1 VTGGVSGCAFEVKP
15 MKIAI
20 VGTGISGM
28 VTAYLLSGSHD
39 ITVFEK
45 NDYIGGHTHT
55 VDVEVEGTEYPVDTG
70 FIVFNEVTYPNFVK
84 LLRRLDVPWKNSRM
98 SFSLRCEQTGLE
110 FCPSS
115 LDSLFAQRRNLLRPS
130 FYRMVMDIFRF
141 RGEALRLL
149 ETLDDQVTL
158 ADYLERENYSPLFIE
173 KFILPMGAAIW
184 SADPLRFR
192 EFPARYFVEFFHNH
206 GFLKTRHQPQWLVV
220 QGGSRSYVEKLIR
233 PFADTIRLNSPVT
246 SITRGDDHVEIQSP
260 AGGTERFDA
269 VILAVHSD
277 EALALL
283 SDPSNA
289 EMEVLSAIPYQENLT
304 VLHTD
309 TTLLPR
315 LKKCWAAWNYYVP
328 RESRERVALTYDM
341 NILQGLEAPV
351 EFCVTLNR
359 QDEID
364 PAKAVRSIQYSHPLY
379 TPAGRSAQGRRD
391 EISGIRRTYYCG
403 AYWSYGFHEDGVK
416 SALAV
421 CRHFG
426 KGL

>member
-1 VTGGVSGCAFEVKP
+1 

-20 VGTGISGM
+20 IGTGISGM
-28 VTAYLLSGSHD
+28 VTAYLLSESHEV
-39 ITVFEK
+39 TVFEK

-55 VDVEVEGTEYPVDTG
+55 VDVEAGAKSYPVDTG

-98 SFSLRCEQTGLE
+98 TFSLRCEQTGLE

-158 ADYLERENYSPLFIE
+158 ADYLEREKYSSLFIE

-192 EFPARYFVEFFHNH
+192 QFPARYFVEFFHNH
-206 GFLKTRHQPQWLVV
+206 GFLKARNQFQWLVV
-220 QGGSRSYVEKLIR
+220 QGGSRNYVEKLVK
-233 PFADTIRLNSPVT
+233 PFAGNIRLNSPVV
-246 SITRGDDHVEIQSP
+246 SITRGDDHVEVQSQ

-269 VILAVHSD
+269 VVLAVHSD

-283 SDPSNA
+283 SDPSDA
-289 EMEVLSAIPYQENLT
+289 EREILSAIPYQENLT

-309 TTLLPR
+309 STLLPR
-315 LKKCWAAWNYYVP
+315 LRKCWAAWNYYVP

-364 PAKAVRSIQYSHPLY
+364 PAKAVRKILYSHPVY
-379 TPAGRSAQGRRD
+379 NPAGRSAQGRRD

-421 CRHFG
+421 CKHFG